1 MFSGIIMNVGEIVA
15 YNKSESILSIKSS
28 IKKINLGDSISCSG
42 VCLTIAKIKNNIIDF
57 NISSE
62 TKNKTNLMYLNVGD
76 SINLEKSLKVGDEIN
91 GHFVFGHVD
100 GLSKILSIKHL
111 EDSKVIEFIA
121 EENIIKYLSP
131 KCSVALDGISLT
143 VNNVSEAKFNVSIIP
158 YTWENTS
165 LKKMKEG
172 DFLNTEVDMLARYVF
187 KALKK

>member
-42 VCLTIAKIKNNIIDF
+42 VCLTIVRIKNNIIDF

>member
-42 VCLTIAKIKNNIIDF
+42 VCLTIARIKNNIIDF

-111 EDSKVIEFIA
+111 EDSKVIEFLA

>member
-1 MFSGIIMNVGEIVA
+1 MFSGIIMNVGEIFA

-42 VCLTIAKIKNNIIDF
+42 VCLTIARIKNNIIDF

-111 EDSKVIEFIA
+111 EDSKVIEFLA

>member
-1 MFSGIIMNVGEIVA
+1 MNVVEIVA

-42 VCLTIAKIKNNIIDF
+42 VCLTIARIKNNIIDF

-111 EDSKVIEFIA
+111 KDSKVIEFIA

-143 VNNVSEAKFNVSIIP
+143 VNNVSKTNFNVSIIP

>member
-1 MFSGIIMNVGEIVA
+1 MFSGIIMNVGEIFA

-42 VCLTIAKIKNNIIDF
+42 VCLTIARIKNNIIDF

-76 SINLEKSLKVGDEIN
+76 LINLEKSLKVGDEIN

-165 LKKMKEG
+165 LKKKKEG

>member
-165 LKKMKEG
+165 LKKKKEG

>member
-42 VCLTIAKIKNNIIDF
+42 VCLTIARIKNNIVDF

-76 SINLEKSLKVGDEIN
+76 LINLEKSLKVGDEIN